1 MALDGGSADKQIG
14 HDNSA
19 SKVHLD
25 DKIKFADRQGDYILI
40 PKDREF
46 AFVNDFSAIH
56 PKEAPFFVCGC
67 IPEVRVD
74 GIAPEPWDA
83 SGTMASFSAGSEVAG
98 LRDYKREK
106 GLRRRG
112 PDGVADTEDLE
123 VGDNLPPPA
132 PPASA
137 GLRDLELQKVG
148 WSAYRAS
155 LLAVR
160 NATQTIKRW
169 GSGEKGRGQ
178 WKPAPVSQTTILVEG
193 EELAEILD
201 SGSAG
206 MKHSDAKSGR
216 SAEESAPLGGTACE
230 KEKLLVRYDLRR
242 FTINSHPALARA
254 MAKLLKEGKK
264 EEAMKMMEESLPR
277 IIREFERVTG
287 RRVIGASIHWDADLP
302 HWNLWHTGL
311 ERVIFKKEGGKGKDR
326 MRYRRT
332 AMNLGSSGPGLRA
345 WRRTQLAFER
355 LGKSFCP
362 YTAEQLLKEE
372 KKKLELQGRMPG
384 DWTINAAADAALE
397 ELLVD
402 GGFKKQVAEG
412 FEEFVANEE
421 DRYGAGMAGRLARE
435 DRAGLA
441 QEIRNLQELANERGD
456 ELAKLKAGAGIAGQQ
471 ARANSEG
478 FAKQIQNHQK
488 LVDERGG
495 ELAELKAAAGVA
507 GRLARVDREELA
519 KKIQSL
525 QELVDARGVEL
536 AKLKADAGIADQ
548 QARANSDDLGKQNQ
562 SLRELADLRE
572 AELSVFKSAAPVNRR
587 IRKLVTAFLA
597 MVAEKPDVMA
607 MLKRVPVLRELFSSL
622 ASLIGVKLD
631 FGPVAEADALVP
643 VTVELDKA
651 KSSPEIA
658 RNVKKSALVHP
669 ALVVDPGIG
678 N

>member
-19 SKVHLD
+19 SKLHMD
-25 DKIKFADRQGDYILI
+25 DKAKFADRQGDYILI
-40 PKDREF
+40 PKNGEF
-46 AFVNDFSAIH
+46 AFKNDFSAIH

-74 GIAPEPWDA
+74 GIAPEAWDA
-83 SGTMASFSAGSEVAG
+83 SGTMASFSAGSEVAA
-98 LRDYKREK
+98 LRDFKREK
-106 GLRRRG
+106 GMRRRG
-112 PDGVADTEDLE
+112 PDGVADAEDLE
-123 VGDNLPPPA
+123 VGDKLPPPA
-132 PPASA
+132 PPCSA
-137 GLRDLELQKVG
+137 GLRELILQKVEWG
-148 WSAYRAS
+148 VYRAA

-178 WKPAPVSQTTILVEG
+178 WKPAPVSQTTMLVEG

-206 MKHSDAKSGR
+206 LKYSDPKSGQP
-216 SAEESAPLGGTACE
+216 SNESAPLGGTACE
-230 KEKLLVRYDLRR
+230 KEKLLVRFDLRR
-242 FTINSHPALARA
+242 FTVNSHPALARA
-254 MAKLLKEGKK
+254 MAKLLADGKK
-264 EEAMKMMEESLPR
+264 GEVMKMMEDSLPR
-277 IIREFERVTG
+277 IIREFEHVTG

-302 HWNLWHTGL
+302 HHNLWHSGL

-421 DRYGAGMAGRLARE
+421 NRYGAGMAGRLARE
-435 DRAGLA
+435 DREGLA
-441 QEIRNLQELANERGD
+441 REIRILQELADERGD
-456 ELAKLKAGAGIAGQQ
+456 
-471 ARANSEG
+471 
-478 FAKQIQNHQK
+478 
-488 LVDERGG
+488 
-495 ELAELKAAAGVA
+495 
-507 GRLARVDREELA
+507 
-519 KKIQSL
+519 
-525 QELVDARGVEL
+525 EL

-572 AELSVFKSAAPVNRR
+572 AELSVFKAAAPVNRR
-587 IRKLVTAFLA
+587 IRKLVTALLA
-597 MVAEKPDVMA
+597 MLTEMPDVMA
-607 MLKRVPVLRELFSSL
+607 ALKRVPVLRELFSSL
-622 ASLIGVKLD
+622 ASLVGVKLD

-658 RNVKKSALVHP
+658 RNVKKSAIVP
-669 ALVVDPGIG
+669 PEVVVGPSMGG
-678 N
+678 S

>member
-1 MALDGGSADKQIG
+1 MDTDQRRKPPTASLSASAIVPQERKSEPPGEAETVRMKPLPTEQPPPKFLLLSLNSVFRLIFLTGHGERSNTGNMALDGGSADKQIG

-19 SKVHLD
+19 CQLHMD
-25 DKIKFADRQGDYILI
+25 DKAKFADRQGDYILI

-46 AFVNDFSAIH
+46 AFTNDFSAIH
-56 PKEAPFFVCGC
+56 PKEAPFFICGS

-74 GIAPEPWDA
+74 GIAPEAWDA

-112 PDGVADTEDLE
+112 PDGETDTGDLN
-123 VGDNLPPPA
+123 VGDKLPPPA
-132 PPASA
+132 PPASP
-137 GLRDLELQKVG
+137 GPRELILQKVG
-148 WSAYRAS
+148 WSVYRTA
-155 LLAVR
+155 LLTVR

-178 WKPAPVSQTTILVEG
+178 WKPAPVSQTTMLVEG

-201 SGSAG
+201 SCSVGK
-206 MKHSDAKSGR
+206 KHSDLKAGK
-216 SAEESAPLGGTACE
+216 SAEEMPLKGGTACE

-507 GRLARVDREELA
+507 GRLAREDREVLA
-519 KKIQSL
+519 KKIGNL

-536 AKLKADAGIADQ
+536 AKLKADARIADQ
-548 QARANSDDLGKQNQ
+548 LRAAVRMAHETSGL
-562 SLRELADLRE
+562 
-572 AELSVFKSAAPVNRR
+572 KSAWQKALGRSMFGAAA
-587 IRKLVTAFLA
+587 LLAFEA
-597 MVAEKPDVMA
+597 VFHAVA
-607 MLKRVPVLRELFSSL
+607 
-622 ASLIGVKLD
+622 
-631 FGPVAEADALVP
+631 
-643 VTVELDKA
+643 
-651 KSSPEIA
+651 
-658 RNVKKSALVHP
+658 
-669 ALVVDPGIG
+669 
-678 N
+678 